1 MTGHSLGGKAAL
13 LAATM
18 DPRVRAT
25 ITLDPVDT
33 SGFGCDP
40 AECPDVSAMMP
51 LDIPTAFLGETTDA
65 AGGFQPCAPAAD
77 NSQTFYAGT
86 TAPSLEV
93 TVVGANHMSF
103 LDDAASCGFTCSV
116 CNEAT
121 AANAAVN
128 NLARAYGG
136 AFYQRHLKGIAA
148 YDAYLTG
155 AEAQARYVEPGL
167 ITIQSK

>member
-103 LDDAASCGFTCSV
+103 LDDAASCGFTCSL

-121 AANAAVN
+121 AANAAVKTSP
-128 NLARAYGG
+128 APTWAPSTSATSRASPPTTPTSP
-136 AFYQRHLKGIAA
+136 APRPRPATSSPA
-148 YDAYLTG
+148 
-155 AEAQARYVEPGL
+155 
-167 ITIQSK
+167 